1 VIAIIGASATGKTTI
16 ERILEKQGL
25 ERIISYTSRPM
36 RKNEINDVDY
46 HFISDAE
53 FLEKLEDN
61 FFAEHTSYRG
71 WHYGISKNDC
81 ANNTVAVVEPVG
93 FRRLKKIDGLNI
105 RSFYIKTDDRTRM
118 IRMLKRGDDIA
129 EAIRRMYSD
138 QGSFNGIEDEVD
150 YIIENPDGK
159 LDEAV
164 KNIFDILEKIE

>member
-46 HFISDAE
+46 HFISDTE
-53 FLEKLEDN
+53 FLEKLEHN
-61 FFAEHTSYRG
+61 FFAENTSYRG
-71 WHYGISKNDC
+71 WQYGISKSDC
-81 ANNTVAVVEPVG
+81 ANNKIAVVEPVG

-159 LDEAV
+159 LDDAV
-164 KNIFDILEKIE
+164 QQIKERLGI

>member
-36 RKNEINDVDY
+36 RKNEISDIDY
-46 HFISDAE
+46 HFISDTE
-53 FLEKLEDN
+53 FLEKLEYN

-81 ANNTVAVVEPVG
+81 ANNKVAVVEPVG
-93 FRRLKKIDGLNI
+93 FRRLKKIEGLNI

-164 KNIFDILEKIE
+164 QQIKERLNE